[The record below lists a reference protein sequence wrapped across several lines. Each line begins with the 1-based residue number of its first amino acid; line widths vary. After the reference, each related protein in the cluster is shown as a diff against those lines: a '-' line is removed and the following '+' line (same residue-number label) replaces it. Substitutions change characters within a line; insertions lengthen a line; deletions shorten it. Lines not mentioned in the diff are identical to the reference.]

1 MFGFQHD
8 AELLTQCMQ
17 ITGLD
22 EKGMGSGPQP
32 AAPISHS
39 NCLKAASLV
48 RTDSASMLRA
58 AAGLACRA
66 RSNTKLPQ
74 ICASAVSQCA
84 DVARESRKIY

>member
-1 MFGFQHD
+1 MKR
-8 AELLTQCMQ
+8 AL
-17 ITGLD
+17 
-22 EKGMGSGPQP
+22 GSGPRP

-84 DVARESRKIY
+84 DFARDSGKLY

>member
-1 MFGFQHD
+1 
-8 AELLTQCMQ
+8 MQ
-17 ITGLD
+17 TKGLD
-22 EKGMGSGPQP
+22 SGIKRALGSTRSPDQSQQLP
-32 AAPISHS
+32 R
-39 NCLKAASLV
+39 AASLV

-84 DVARESRKIY
+84 DVARETGKLY